1 MDTDSSSPKRVEQF
15 MQLLVAHQGRL
26 YQYVRMMMPR
36 CQEVDDVLQET
47 FLVMWRKYDESSPGG
62 GFYAWACRIAHLEVL
77 KSRERNIR
85 RSHILNQDILDQL
98 AADEAA
104 EPEFLADVKVMLQ
117 TCLDKLPPDDRVLI
131 ERRYEPGARVDAM
144 AAELGRP
151 VNSVS
156 KSLGRIRQS
165 LWQCVDDALR
175 TQTPEERRGP

>member
-1 MDTDSSSPKRVEQF
+1 MDVASPERVEQF

-36 CQEVDDVLQET
+36 FQEVDDVLQET
-47 FLVMWRKYDESSPGG
+47 FLVMWRKYDESLPAG
-62 GFYAWACRIAHLEVL
+62 GFYAWACRIAYLEVL

-85 RSHILNQDILDQL
+85 HSHILNQETLEQL
-98 AADEAA
+98 ATDEAA
-104 EPEFLADVKVMLQ
+104 EPEFLANIKLMLQ

-131 ERRYEPGARVDAM
+131 ERRYEPGIRVDAM

-175 TQTPEERRGP
+175 AQATEERRGP

>member
-1 MDTDSSSPKRVEQF
+1 MDAASPKRVEQF

-36 CQEVDDVLQET
+36 SYDVEDVLQET
-47 FLVMWRKYDESSPGG
+47 FLVMWRKFDESSPPG
-62 GFYAWACRIAHLEVL
+62 GFYSWACRIAYLEML

-85 RSHILNQDILDQL
+85 HSHILNQEILHQL

-104 EPEFLADVKVMLQ
+104 EPESLADIKVMLQ

-131 ERRYEPGARVDAM
+131 ERRYEPGVRVDVM

-156 KSLGRIRQS
+156 KSLGRIRQT
-165 LWQCVDDALR
+165 LWRCVDDAR
-175 TQTPEERRGP
+175 RAQAAEEGWAP